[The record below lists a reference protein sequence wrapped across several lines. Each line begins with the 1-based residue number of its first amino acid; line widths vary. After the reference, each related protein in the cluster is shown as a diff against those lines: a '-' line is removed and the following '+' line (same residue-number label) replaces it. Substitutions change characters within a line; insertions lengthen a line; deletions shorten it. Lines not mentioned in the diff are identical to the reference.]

1 VTELLQEKPDSSKE
15 TENLNDCMHE
25 RKDAKSEMKIIDEG
39 VITVPEQDLRTSLR
53 TIFSNKNYTVFLT
66 TAWVFSTFNHLSSYF
81 NLYLRALGW
90 DVLLIGV
97 VLSISAIFSS
107 IFRLV
112 GGYMGD
118 AVDRKKIAFLAHFTL
133 ALYYIA
139 IGIFLEFWVVIAA
152 ILMYSIHDLFRSGSS
167 AYIMDNVPKEHS
179 GFALSLFTA
188 GRGLSIIALI
198 VFGFVEPL
206 IGFSEAFRFMF
217 FVTGLCL
224 LVSSAARAFLLDSSS
239 QHQKRTDKKIISEFF
254 SQNRKAAAL
263 LITAI
268 PGLISVVVLDTISDT
283 LFKTIALIYANEE
296 LSIGIAGINLILVFQ
311 LLISVP
317 LLLKM
322 GRVSDRK
329 GVKRVAIVVYSVMP
343 VSAALLF
350 IAPIFPY
357 VLPLD
362 MVTAIGAYAPGWEVV
377 FSTAFVAIVMKY
389 LNDALWWALI
399 IILIRKR
406 LPQTDTAKILSIFWV
421 IVYILSSVGPAVAG
435 LIYTFLN
442 PQATFLVVFVLN
454 ILILFAIAKGPFGNN
469 NSERTQEIESQGQD

>member
-1 VTELLQEKPDSSKE
+1 MTKLLQEKPDSSKE

-25 RKDAKSEMKIIDEG
+25 RKAAKSEMKIIDEG

-53 TIFSNKNYTVFLT
+53 TIFSNKNYTVFLA

-90 DVLLIGV
+90 DVLLIGI
-97 VLSISAIFSS
+97 VLSISAGLSS

-118 AVDRKKIAFLAHFTL
+118 VVDRKKISVLAHFIL
-133 ALYYIA
+133 ALFYIA

-152 ILMYSIHDLFRSGSS
+152 IFMYSIHDLFRSGSS

-188 GRGLSIIALI
+188 GRGLGIIALI

-206 IGFSEAFRFMF
+206 IGFSEAFRFMYF
-217 FVTGLCL
+217 ITGLCMFA
-224 LVSSAARAFLLDSSS
+224 SSAARTYFLDSSI
-239 QHQKRTDKKIISEFF
+239 QLQERTDRKLISEFF
-254 SQNRKAAAL
+254 SQNRKAATL

-268 PGLISVVVLDTISDT
+268 PGLISVVVLDTISDS
-283 LFKTIALIYANEE
+283 LFKTVALIYANEE
-296 LSIGIAGINLILVFQ
+296 LAIGIAGINLILVFQ

-329 GVKRVAIVVYSVMP
+329 GVKKVAIVVYSVMP

-350 IAPIFPY
+350 IAPLFPY
-357 VLPLD
+357 VVPMD
-362 MVTAIGAYAPGWEVV
+362 VVTTIDAYAPGFGVI

-389 LNDALWWALI
+389 LNDALWWGLI

-421 IVYILSSVGPAVAG
+421 IVYILSSVGPVIAG
-435 LIYTFLN
+435 SIYTFLN

-469 NSERTQEIESQGQD
+469 NPERTHDLESQGQD